1 MISTGVI
8 EGFDEVRWDIRPSP
22 AFGTI
27 ENRVFDAATN
37 ATEVGTFAALTH
49 VLVEHFS
56 RLFDAGEPLPSLPD
70 WFVAENKW
78 RSARY
83 GMDATLIVSRDGATE
98 SARDGIARLRE
109 ELAPVAADLGCAREF
124 AGLDTI
130 LTIGA
135 SYERQRSVA
144 AAARPGQGLDAVV
157 DLMRAE
163 MAAGRPLALA
173 EFATLNA

>member
-1 MISTGVI
+1 MY
-8 EGFDEVRWDIRPSP
+8 
-22 AFGTI
+22 
-27 ENRVFDAATN
+27 DAATN

-56 RLFDAGEPLPSLPD
+56 RLYDAGEPLPVLPD

-83 GMDATLIVSRDGATE
+83 GMDATLIVSRDGTTE

-163 MAAGRPLALA
+163 MNAGRPLALA
-173 EFATLNA
+173 EFATLSV

>member
-1 MISTGVI
+1 MS
-8 EGFDEVRWDIRPSP
+8 SP

-27 ENRVFDAATN
+27 ENRVYDAATN
-37 ATEVGTFAALTH
+37 ATEVGVFAALTH

-56 RLFDAGEPLPSLPD
+56 RLYDAGEPLPFLPD

-109 ELAPVAADLGCAREF
+109 ELAPIAADMGCAREF

-130 LTIGA
+130 LAIGA
-135 SYERQRSVA
+135 AYERQRAVA

-163 MAAGRPLALA
+163 MSAGRPLALA
-173 EFATLNA
+173 EFATLGA